1 MNQYDVILWD
11 VDDTLLDFGM
21 SERHAFQVTAERFG
35 WHPGEAEYRLYSDIN
50 NRHWKM
56 LECGLITMEQVKYL
70 RFEALFR
77 ELHMDSVS
85 IQDFQEH
92 YQEELGNVFFIR
104 DHSDEVMR
112 QLRGI
117 CGQYLVTNGNAAT
130 QRHKLMLSGLDLL
143 AEDLFI
149 SEELGYPKPDVRF
162 FEEVFRR
169 ITQCGRERVLIV
181 GDSLTS
187 DMQGGRNV
195 GIRTCYYNPQGAVNT
210 APEKCDYE
218 IGTLAEVIDI
228 VRGTSAAKTSAE
240 RG

>member
-92 YQEELGNVFFIR
+92 YQEELGITDDELVFITKSCGAYAGSILLPTEMQR
-104 DHSDEVMR
+104 P
-112 QLRGI
+112 RGI
-117 CGQYLVTNGNAAT
+117 SLCCPGWIFW
-130 QRHKLMLSGLDLL
+130 QRICLFRKNWDIPSRMCAFLKRYF
-143 AEDLFI
+143 AE
-149 SEELGYPKPDVRF
+149 
-162 FEEVFRR
+162 
-169 ITQCGRERVLIV
+169 
-181 GDSLTS
+181 
-187 DMQGGRNV
+187 
-195 GIRTCYYNPQGAVNT
+195 
-210 APEKCDYE
+210 
-218 IGTLAEVIDI
+218 
-228 VRGTSAAKTSAE
+228 
-240 RG
+240 